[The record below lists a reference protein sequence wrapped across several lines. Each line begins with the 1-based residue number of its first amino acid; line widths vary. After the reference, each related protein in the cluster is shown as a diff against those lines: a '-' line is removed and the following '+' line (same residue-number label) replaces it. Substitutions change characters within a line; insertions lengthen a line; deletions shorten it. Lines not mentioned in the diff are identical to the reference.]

1 MARERAKLDR
11 RVARIGAAAAAAAG
25 VGVLVCGPAAS
36 GAGFYP
42 PGLPVEAPHA
52 SVPFA
57 HNTLRHVAPALRPTQ
72 THLTPRAA
80 SVIANAPPSP
90 NFLDACAP
98 TGFDN
103 AHTCARAALAAIDT
117 ARATEGLGPLPIA
130 LGPFLRL
137 SPAEQI
143 FVLTDL
149 ERLSR
154 GLPPFVALLPSADAV
169 AAGAAAAGADPTLP
183 RSRPTLGGAPVV
195 QWGANWAGGTANALG
210 ANYYWMYD
218 DGPGGDN
225 IACTQADRSA
235 CFGHRENI
243 LTRFS
248 AGACGGAGP
257 ATLVM
262 GAAVTEEG
270 NPSTVSLADI
280 EAEACAPNL
289 STASFTWT
297 TAKQLLGIR
306 G

>member
-1 MARERAKLDR
+1 MVRERAKLDR
-11 RVARIGAAAAAAAG
+11 RIGAAVAAVAG

-36 GAGFYP
+36 GAGFYR
-42 PGLPVEAPHA
+42 PGLPIEAPHA
-52 SVPFA
+52 PLVFA
-57 HNTLRHVAPALRPTQ
+57 HSTPHHIARALRPTR

-80 SVIANAPPSP
+80 SVVANAPPSP
-90 NFLDACAP
+90 NFLDTCAP

-103 AHTCARAALAAIDT
+103 TGTCARAALAAIDT

-154 GLPPFVALLPSADAV
+154 GLPPFVALLPSANAV

-235 CFGHRENI
+235 CFGHRDNI
-243 LTRFS
+243 LTSFS
-248 AGACGGAGP
+248 AGACRGAGP

-262 GAAVTEEG
+262 GAAAAEEG
-270 NPSTVSLADI
+270 HPLTVSLAEI
-280 EAEACAPNL
+280 EAEACAPDL
-289 STASFTWT
+289 SAATFTWS
-297 TAKQLLGIR
+297 AAQELLGIP